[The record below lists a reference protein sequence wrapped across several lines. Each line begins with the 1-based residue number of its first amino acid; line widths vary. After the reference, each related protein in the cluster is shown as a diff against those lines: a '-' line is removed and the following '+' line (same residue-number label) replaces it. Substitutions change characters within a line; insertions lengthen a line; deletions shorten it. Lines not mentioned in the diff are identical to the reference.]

1 MRSISEIL
9 CSDKDE
15 STTRQHIYDALK
27 NSSTLYEIDEQDLVE
42 TIKWLADISST
53 KSSSLLLPLAVAFFE
68 AENDD
73 FIKSNIS
80 FEAKRIFK
88 GMNNPTIN
96 TVEQSYQMTKIVEEV
111 NENVLPILS
120 KLKDPEI
127 LTLIR

>member
-1 MRSISEIL
+1 MANIPE
-9 CSDKDE
+9 
-15 STTRQHIYDALK
+15 
-27 NSSTLYEIDEQDLVE
+27 
-42 TIKWLADISST
+42 
-53 KSSSLLLPLAVAFFE
+53 
-68 AENDD
+68 ENDD

-80 FEAKRIFK
+80 YEAKRIFK

-96 TVEQSYQMTKIVEEV
+96 TVEQSFQMMKIVEEV